1 MVSVSRRER
10 TLGHPSKVDEKT
22 RGHQVIR
29 GSGGRVPAVP
39 DESQKSGQD
48 LAECVCPYA
57 STGNQ
62 KTCQWY
68 VDTAAFSPVRLVH
81 EVGPPSRQ
89 IGTTS
94 AITSRKSP
102 LAVNGVLIF
111 LTTSGSWSRAPSG

>member
-1 MVSVSRRER
+1 MDCVHGVSEQRKRA
-10 TLGHPSKVDEKT
+10 LGHSSEVDEKI
-22 RGHQVIR
+22 RGHQAIR

-68 VDTAAFSPVRLVH
+68 VDTAALQY
-81 EVGPPSRQ
+81 GASR
-89 IGTTS
+89 S
-94 AITSRKSP
+94 
-102 LAVNGVLIF
+102 
-111 LTTSGSWSRAPSG
+111 